1 MRSWIWALWL
11 VAGLAALVVT
21 VSTIALA
28 VRQGSWSPILSMSLV
43 PGRRGGL
50 CHAAWPAGHGLP
62 LLAAALRP
70 GRLNR
75 PGLR

>member
-28 VRQGSWSPILSMSLV
+28 VRQGSWSPILSMSWFPAIVVACATALAGGGAR
-43 PGRRGGL
+43 PACSRWPRRSGR
-50 CHAAWPAGHGLP
+50 AA
-62 LLAAALRP
+62 
-70 GRLNR
+70 
-75 PGLR
+75 

>member
-28 VRQGSWSPILSMSLV
+28 VRQGSWSPILSMSWFPAIV
-43 PGRRGGL
+43 VA
-50 CHAAWPAGHGLP
+50 CATAPAGWRGTAGRCWP
-62 LLAAALRP
+62 RRSGRAA
-70 GRLNR
+70 
-75 PGLR
+75 

>member
-28 VRQGSWSPILSMSLV
+28 VRQGSWSPILSMAWFPAV
-43 PGRRGGL
+43 VAACAVAPAGRRGTAGR
-50 CHAAWPAGHGLP
+50 CWPRRSGRAA
-62 LLAAALRP
+62 
-70 GRLNR
+70 
-75 PGLR
+75 